1 MSGQVFVGIFDN
13 VALSLSGNTEGTLT
27 PINSGTAILAGG
39 NNITLSQSG
48 NAISIIGG
56 AGGGGGNFTAGVS
69 GGNTA
74 GASGTVSNEF
84 VLAGGT
90 NITLSGATGAGG
102 MSVSIVGATQTAQTQ
117 NCVDLSLA
125 GNSTS
130 AGVGYALISS
140 GTAILAGGN
149 NITLSQ
155 NGQSVTISAFAQSVQ
170 TQSLG
175 SDTLGMSNLSNTA
188 GTSGVVSGSNLQLV
202 FAGGNNITLS
212 QSLNGSSGTIT
223 ISAFT
228 QTVQT
233 QNMVAVSLSGNN
245 TTGTEAL
252 ISSGTMLLA
261 GSGAITISQN
271 NQSLTINDNAVTL
284 SKYYWPPI
292 QAISNLNSAV
302 SLGNTSSA
310 SVQYVPLP
318 NYLAFSRV
326 DVPLNVSVATAGNA
340 STAWMLLSNMMVI
353 YSLNGTSFSPIV
365 GTSQIQSWSW
375 SSNATASVTGFRNF
389 SFPLQTTLSP
399 GEYYAGFYITTSSGY
414 TSGGGNTTALNASFT
429 LIYNSAQVYAS
440 GTPFADFGAGTASS
454 SNIQLRGIYTTQM
467 SATNQTLSLGA
478 LSVTGSASLNANVPL
493 VFRNY

>member
-90 NITLSGATGAGG
+90 NVTLSGATGAGG
-102 MSVSIVGATQTAQTQ
+102 MSVSIIGAT
-117 NCVDLSLA
+117 
-125 GNSTS
+125 
-130 AGVGYALISS
+130 
-140 GTAILAGGN
+140 
-149 NITLSQ
+149 
-155 NGQSVTISAFAQSVQ
+155 QSVQ

-271 NQSLTINDNAVTL
+271 NQSLTINDNAATL
-284 SKYYWPPI
+284 RKYC
-292 QAISNLNSAV
+292 Q
-302 SLGNTSSA
+302 GC
-310 SVQYVPLP
+310 
-318 NYLAFSRV
+318 
-326 DVPLNVSVATAGNA
+326 
-340 STAWMLLSNMMVI
+340 
-353 YSLNGTSFSPIV
+353 
-365 GTSQIQSWSW
+365 
-375 SSNATASVTGFRNF
+375 
-389 SFPLQTTLSP
+389 
-399 GEYYAGFYITTSSGY
+399 
-414 TSGGGNTTALNASFT
+414 
-429 LIYNSAQVYAS
+429 
-440 GTPFADFGAGTASS
+440 
-454 SNIQLRGIYTTQM
+454 
-467 SATNQTLSLGA
+467 
-478 LSVTGSASLNANVPL
+478 
-493 VFRNY
+493 